1 MTAALDVEGFVGDEA
16 LGGVPEGGVAA
27 VVLALVD
34 GADAA
39 GGVDAD
45 YFVAFDYDGVAA
57 LFDPD
62 LLGALGDGEGE
73 GHDVAGLDG
82 ADVGVAAV
90 PAGVA
95 GLA

>member
-1 MTAALDVEGFVGDEA
+1 MEVFVGDEA
-16 LGGVPEGGVAA
+16 FYVAPEGGVVA
-27 VVLALVD
+27 VVLTLVD

-45 YFVAFDYDGVAA
+45 DFVALDYDGVAA